1 VVRSLVIAISLAVL
15 AASSAYAQSTPST
28 LLMPGVTYQRQ
39 VEFTP
44 HGPVVVDVVIAPRPD
59 GSLYSLA
66 PALSNGAIVGTEKL
80 TDMEKSLSATATV
93 VGVNGDFFTA
103 SPGKPTGIL
112 MRGGVV
118 ESAPAATR
126 SSAGFG
132 ADGTLNVATV
142 SFDGTWRGNGQRRQ
156 LDLNAPPVK
165 GHTTL
170 YTSAWGP
177 ATPAEAG
184 VVVDVISSLPPLVPN
199 RIASGV
205 VGQVAAAGPVPI
217 PPGGAVLV
225 ARGNQAP
232 HLAAE
237 APQGTTIEIRPT
249 LTPNWSTMQS
259 AIGGGPLLVA
269 NGKPIFRA
277 REAFGDPVLN
287 RRSARSAVGQM
298 PDGRILLVSVEGGS
312 SAYSAGMTN
321 YELAVALARL
331 GAKVA
336 TGLGNGPAA
345 SMAFDGALLTR
356 PTGASEQQ
364 ISDALLLSYSG
375 VYAAPPSSATLSP
388 NGDGVDDLATFTYK
402 LVRPSNVT
410 ALVQGPGGTSVT
422 LAQDAE
428 QPGIHTLQWDG
439 KNVEGTWRFLVTA
452 VDDRGRTTSADR
464 QFSVNQTLG
473 SLQVERRGKGL
484 TASFQLEHPATVTV
498 TVEKPNGIVV
508 ATLLSKKLDSG
519 SQTATWTGTAPAGY
533 RVRVVASNTIGE
545 ATLLTALTARS

>member
-1 VVRSLVIAISLAVL
+1 
-15 AASSAYAQSTPST
+15 
-28 LLMPGVTYQRQ
+28 
-39 VEFTP
+39 
-44 HGPVVVDVVIAPRPD
+44 
-59 GSLYSLA
+59 
-66 PALSNGAIVGTEKL
+66 
-80 TDMEKSLSATATV
+80 
-93 VGVNGDFFTA
+93 
-103 SPGKPTGIL
+103 
-112 MRGGVV
+112 
-118 ESAPAATR
+118 
-126 SSAGFG
+126 
-132 ADGTLNVATV
+132 
-142 SFDGTWRGNGQRRQ
+142 
-156 LDLNAPPVK
+156 
-165 GHTTL
+165 
-170 YTSAWGP
+170 
-177 ATPAEAG
+177 
-184 VVVDVISSLPPLVPN
+184 
-199 RIASGV
+199 
-205 VGQVAAAGPVPI
+205 
-217 PPGGAVLV
+217 
-225 ARGNQAP
+225 
-232 HLAAE
+232 
-237 APQGTTIEIRPT
+237 
-249 LTPNWSTMQS
+249 
-259 AIGGGPLLVA
+259 
-269 NGKPIFRA
+269 
-277 REAFGDPVLN
+277 
-287 RRSARSAVGQM
+287 
-298 PDGRILLVSVEGGS
+298 
-312 SAYSAGMTN
+312 
-321 YELAVALARL
+321 
-331 GAKVA
+331 
-336 TGLGNGPAA
+336 
-345 SMAFDGALLTR
+345 MAFDGALLTR